1 MLYSRMRIPVAAVL
15 LALPLQVP
23 AATSTGYVGTYT
35 RFASGS
41 SGIYTFQWD
50 ARTGVPSAL
59 REAAATADPA
69 FLAIHP
75 NGRFLYSVNESGND
89 PDSLTAFAILDP
101 AAGTLRKLNSVS
113 SMGRGPCHVSID
125 PSGRWVF
132 VANYRSGHVAVYPV
146 QADGSLGAAQQT
158 LAQPASS
165 VQSRAHETVMSPEG
179 KFLLSADL
187 GLDKVFVW
195 RFDVASGTLSANDPP
210 AASFDTGD
218 GPRHLLFSKD
228 GRFVY
233 VLLELQAK
241 LATLRWD
248 AARGT
253 LTQIAKF
260 STMPPD
266 YRGPLS
272 AAELALTPD
281 GKFLYASNRGNSNSI
296 AIMRVG
302 RDGVPVVQGHIA
314 SGGRT
319 PRYIGIDPSGR
330 FLLAAH
336 HDSNEIVTFRIDP
349 ASGALQRRIDLLT
362 VPAPVNILFA
372 RPAAR

>member
-1 MLYSRMRIPVAAVL
+1 MRLPVAVCL
-15 LALPLQVP
+15 LALPLQTL
-23 AATSTGYVGTYT
+23 AASVTGYIGTYT
-35 RFASGS
+35 RFGSGS

-50 ARTGVPSAL
+50 AASGVISAA

-89 PDSLTAFAILDP
+89 PDTVSAFAIEDP

-125 PSGRWVF
+125 PTGRWVF
-132 VANYRSGHVAVYPV
+132 VANYRSGHLAVYPV
-146 QADGSLGAAQQT
+146 AADGSLGAAQQT
-158 LAQPASS
+158 IAPPTGGAQSH
-165 VQSRAHETVMSPEG
+165 AHETVLSPDG
-179 KFLLSADL
+179 RFLLTADL

-195 RFDVASGTLSANDPP
+195 RFDPATGRLTANDPP
-210 AASFDTGD
+210 AAIFETGD

-228 GRFVY
+228 GHYVY

-248 AARGT
+248 AARGA
-253 LTQIAKF
+253 LTQIAKVP
-260 STMPPD
+260 TMPAD

-272 AAELALTPD
+272 AAELALTHD
-281 GKFLYASNRGNSNSI
+281 GRFLYASNRGNSNTI
-296 AIMRVG
+296 AIFRIG
-302 RDGVPVVQGHIA
+302 RDGVPVAAGHVA

-330 FLLAAH
+330 YLLAAH

-349 ASGALQRRIDLLT
+349 SSGKLTRQIGLIT
-362 VPAPVNILFA
+362 VPAPVNILFTA
-372 RPAAR
+372 AAAR